1 MAEQGLHSNAE
12 QASTTSSVFV
22 SVVSI
27 IFPRNIAGLDLH
39 SAFLHVR
46 VEPMWLTEI
55 AEDAEVGMDRACST
69 FQGTS
74 RDTGRESLRCEVLT
88 SAQAG

>member
-22 SVVSI
+22 SVISR
-27 IFPRNIAGLDLH
+27 IFPRSIAGLDLH

-46 VEPMWLTEI
+46 VQPKRLTAI
-55 AEDAEVGMDRACST
+55 AEAAEVGMDRAGST
-69 FQGTS
+69 FQVFKG
-74 RDTGRESLRCEVLT
+74 GKGFVEM
-88 SAQAG
+88 